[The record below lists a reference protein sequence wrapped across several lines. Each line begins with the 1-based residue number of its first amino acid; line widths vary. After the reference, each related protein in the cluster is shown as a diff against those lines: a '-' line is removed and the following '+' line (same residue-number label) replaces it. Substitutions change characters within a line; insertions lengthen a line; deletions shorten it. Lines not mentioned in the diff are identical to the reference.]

1 MTEETKKVLGIG
13 DAIRKCIQDSIQ
25 DGLKARGIGM
35 TEEEAK
41 RIILE
46 DPHGNIVKRMEAIA
60 VARYYLGE
68 DCTMEEIWKWAEGGD
83 KDVETL
89 I

>member
-1 MTEETKKVLGIG
+1 MTEEVKKIG
-13 DAIRKCIQDSIQ
+13 DAIRKCIQDGIQ

-60 VARYYLGE
+60 VARYCLGE
-68 DCTMEEIWKWAEGGD
+68 DCTMEEIWKWAEGNGD
-83 KDVETL
+83 NQSTEKH
-89 I
+89 

>member
-1 MTEETKKVLGIG
+1 MTV
-13 DAIRKCIQDSIQ
+13 
-25 DGLKARGIGM
+25 

-41 RIILE
+41 RIILD
-46 DPHGNIVKRMEAIA
+46 DPEGNIVKRMEAIA
-60 VARYYLGE
+60 VARFFLGE
-68 DCTMEEIWKWAEGGD
+68 NCTMKEVWKWAEGGD

>member
-1 MTEETKKVLGIG
+1 MTEEIKKIG
-13 DAIRKCIQDSIQ
+13 NAIRKGIS
-25 DGLKARGIGM
+25 DGLKARGIRM
-35 TEEEAK
+35 TDEEAK
-41 RIILE
+41 RIILD
-46 DPHGNIVKRMEAIA
+46 DPEGNIVKRMEAIA
-60 VARYYLGE
+60 VARYFLGE

>member
-1 MTEETKKVLGIG
+1 MQDDDEYTRVGRRYVEGAYDGVCKSMGMMTTKE
-13 DAIRKCIQDSIQ
+13 
-25 DGLKARGIGM
+25 ARD
-35 TEEEAK
+35 
-41 RIILE
+41 IILN
-46 DPHGNIVKRMEAIA
+46 DPDGNIIKRMEAIA
-60 VARYYLGE
+60 VARHFLGE